1 VPGDTGAIPV
11 GFGTVPHRHI
21 AGNALAP
28 TLKDNNMTRPI
39 RAVAIAAAI
48 SALFSASAFAAAPF
62 AKTQGQGWFR
72 TMLGDFEV
80 TAVSDGTVDL
90 PVDTL
95 LQEKKATVDAALAKS
110 FLKSPLETSDNT
122 YLINTGTKLVL
133 VDTGAGALFGPTL
146 GKMLANLKAS
156 GYTPDQVDEI
166 YITHMHPDHVGG
178 LMAAGQRA
186 FPNAVVRA
194 AKAESDYW
202 LSESNLNKAEAAK
215 KGGFQAAMGSV
226 NPYVQADKY
235 KAFEGDIELV
245 PGITAHA
252 DKGHTPGHTT
262 YFIESRGQ
270 KLQLLGDLIHVAA
283 VQMDNPAVTIS
294 FDSDSRAAYA
304 SRKKEFDA
312 AASGG
317 YLIAGAHLPFPG
329 MGHLRVKGK
338 GYEWIPVNYMRAQ

>member
-1 VPGDTGAIPV
+1 MYDSKQYFASG
-11 GFGTVPHRHI
+11 
-21 AGNALAP
+21 ALAP
-28 TLKDNNMTRPI
+28 LTKDKKMTRPM
-39 RAVAIAAAI
+39 RTVAIAAVI
-48 SALFSASAFAAAPF
+48 STLFSGAAFAAAPF
-62 AKTQGQGWFR
+62 AKTQGQGYFR

-80 TAVSDGTVDL
+80 TAISDGTVDL

-95 LQEKKATVDAALAKS
+95 LQEKKATVDATLAKAY
-110 FLKSPLETSDNT
+110 LKSPLETSDNT

-133 VDTGAGALFGPTL
+133 VDTGAGVLFGPTL

-178 LMAAGQRA
+178 LMTAGQRT

-194 AKAESDYW
+194 AKIESDYW
-202 LSESNLNKAEAAK
+202 LSEANMSKADASK
-215 KGGFQAAMGSV
+215 KGFFQGAMGSV
-226 NPYVQADKY
+226 NPYVQAGKY
-235 KAFEGDIELV
+235 KAFEGDVELV
-245 PGITAHA
+245 PGITARA

-270 KLQLLGDLIHVAA
+270 KLQLVGDLVHVAA
-283 VQMDNPAVTIS
+283 VQMDNPTVTIG
-294 FDSDSRAAYA
+294 FDSDTRAAYA

-317 YLIAGAHLPFPG
+317 YVIAGAHLPFPG

-338 GYEWIPVNYMRAQ
+338 GYEWIPVNYTRVQ

>member
-1 VPGDTGAIPV
+1 MTNAIR
-11 GFGTVPHRHI
+11 T
-21 AGNALAP
+21 AGMA
-28 TLKDNNMTRPI
+28 
-39 RAVAIAAAI
+39 AVI
-48 SALFSASAFAAAPF
+48 SALLAGSAFAAAPF
-62 AKTQGQGWFR
+62 AKTQGQGFFR
-72 TMLGDFEV
+72 TTLGDFEV
-80 TAVSDGTVDL
+80 TAISDGTVDL

-95 LQEKKATVDAALAKS
+95 LQEKKATIDATLAKS

-122 YLINTGTKLVL
+122 YLVNTGTKLVL
-133 VDTGAGALFGPTL
+133 IDTGAGALFGPTL

-156 GYTPDQVDEI
+156 GYTPEQVDEI

-194 AKAESDYW
+194 AKIESDYW
-202 LSESNLNKAEAAK
+202 LSEGNMNKAEASK
-215 KGGFQAAMGSV
+215 KGFFQGAMASV

-270 KLQLLGDLIHVAA
+270 KLQLVGDLIHVAA
-283 VQMDNPAVTIS
+283 VQMENPAVTIG
-294 FDSDSRAAYA
+294 FDSDNRAAA
-304 SRKKEFDA
+304 VSRKKEFDA

-329 MGHLRVKGK
+329 IGHLRARGK
-338 GYEWIPVNYMRAQ
+338 GYEWLPVNYTRLP

>member
-1 VPGDTGAIPV
+1 M
-11 GFGTVPHRHI
+11 
-21 AGNALAP
+21 LAP
-28 TLKDNNMTRPI
+28 INKENNMTRPF
-39 RAVAIAAAI
+39 RALALAAAV

-62 AKTQGQGWFR
+62 AKTQGDGYFR
-72 TMLGDFEV
+72 IMLGDFEV
-80 TAVSDGTVDL
+80 TAISDGTVDL

-95 LQEKKATVDAALAKS
+95 LQDKTETTDAKLAKS
-110 FLKSPLETSDNT
+110 FLKSPLETSDNA
-122 YLINTGTKLVL
+122 YLVNTGTKLVL

-156 GYTPDQVDEI
+156 GYQPEQVDEI

-178 LMAAGQRA
+178 LMTSAQRT

-194 AKAESDYW
+194 AKVESDFW
-202 LSESNLNKAEAAK
+202 LSEGNMNKADASK
-215 KGGFQAAMGSV
+215 KGFFQGAMASV
-226 NPYVQADKY
+226 NPYVQAGKY
-235 KAFEGDIELV
+235 QAFEGDIALT

-262 YFIESRGQ
+262 YFVESRGQ
-270 KLQLLGDLIHVAA
+270 KIQLAGDLVHVAA
-283 VQMDNPAVTIS
+283 VQMDNPTITIA

-312 AASGG
+312 AAAGG

-329 MGHLRVKGK
+329 IGHLQVQGK
-338 GYEWIPVNYMRAQ
+338 GYRWIPVNYTRVP

>member
-1 VPGDTGAIPV
+1 MTNPLRP
-11 GFGTVPHRHI
+11 
-21 AGNALAP
+21 ALAG
-28 TLKDNNMTRPI
+28 LI
-39 RAVAIAAAI
+39 VALCT
-48 SALFSASAFAAAPF
+48 SSAFAAAPF
-62 AKTQGQGWFR
+62 AKTQGQGYFR
-72 TMLGDFEV
+72 TMVGDFEV

-95 LQEKKATVDAALAKS
+95 LQEKKATVDASLARS

-178 LMAAGQRA
+178 LMTAGQRT

-194 AKAESDYW
+194 AKIESDYW
-202 LSESNLNKAEAAK
+202 LSEANMSKADASK
-215 KGGFQAAMGSV
+215 KGFFQGAMGSV
-226 NPYVQADKY
+226 NPYVQAGKY
-235 KAFEGDIELV
+235 KAFEGDVELV
-245 PGITAHA
+245 PGITARA

-270 KLQLLGDLIHVAA
+270 KLQLVGDLIHVAA
-283 VQMDNPAVTIS
+283 VQMDNPQVTIG
-294 FDSDSRAAYA
+294 FDSDEKAASA
-304 SRKKEFDA
+304 SRRKQFDA
-312 AASGG
+312 AAKEGELVG
-317 YLIAGAHLPFPG
+317 GAHLLFPG
-329 MGHLRVKGK
+329 LGHLVTQGK
-338 GYEWIPVNYMRAQ
+338 GYKWVPVNYTQVR

>member
-1 VPGDTGAIPV
+1 
-11 GFGTVPHRHI
+11 
-21 AGNALAP
+21 
-28 TLKDNNMTRPI
+28 MTRPI
-39 RAVAIAAAI
+39 RTVALAAAL
-48 SALFSASAFAAAPF
+48 SALFAGAASAAAPF
-62 AKTQGQGWFR
+62 AKTQGEGYFR
-72 TMLGDFEV
+72 TMIGDFEL
-80 TAVSDGTVDL
+80 TAISDGTVDL

-95 LQEKKATVDAALAKS
+95 LQTKKETVDATLAKS
-110 FLKSPLETSDNT
+110 FLKSPLETSDNA
-122 YLINTGTKLVL
+122 YLVNTGTRLVL
-133 VDTGAGALFGPTL
+133 VDTGAGVLFGPTL

-178 LMAAGQRA
+178 LMAGANRA

-202 LSESNLNKAEAAK
+202 LSDSNMNKAEAGK
-215 KGGFQAAMGSV
+215 KGMFQGAMASV
-226 NPYVQADKY
+226 NPYVQAGKY

-262 YFIESRGQ
+262 YFVESRGQ
-270 KLQLLGDLIHVAA
+270 KIQLAGDLIHVAA
-283 VQMDNPAVTIS
+283 VQMDNPTITIS

-312 AASGG
+312 AAAGG

-329 MGHLRVKGK
+329 MGHLQVQGK
-338 GYEWIPVNYMRAQ
+338 GYRWIPVNYTRVP

>member
-1 VPGDTGAIPV
+1 MNYTLKLL
-11 GFGTVPHRHI
+11 
-21 AGNALAP
+21 ALASVI
-28 TLKDNNMTRPI
+28 TAT
-39 RAVAIAAAI
+39 
-48 SALFSASAFAAAPF
+48 FSAPAMAAAPF
-62 AKTQGQGWFR
+62 AKTQGQGYFR
-72 TMLGDFEV
+72 TMVGDFEV

-95 LQEKKATVDAALAKS
+95 LQEKKATIDAALAKS

-133 VDTGAGALFGPTL
+133 VDTGAGTLFGPTL

-178 LMAAGQRA
+178 LMTAGQRT
-186 FPNAVVRA
+186 FPNAIVRA
-194 AKAESDYW
+194 AKIESDYW
-202 LSESNLNKAEAAK
+202 LSEANMNKADASK
-215 KGGFQAAMGSV
+215 KGFFQGAMGSV
-226 NPYVQADKY
+226 NPYVQAGKY
-235 KAFEGDIELV
+235 KAFEGDVELV
-245 PGITAHA
+245 PGITARA

-270 KLQLLGDLIHVAA
+270 KLQLVGDLIHVAA
-283 VQMDNPAVTIS
+283 VQMDNPTVTIN
-294 FDSDSRAAYA
+294 FDSDTRAAYA

-312 AASGG
+312 AAAGG
-317 YLIAGAHLPFPG
+317 YVIAGAHLPFPG

-338 GYEWIPVNYMRAQ
+338 GYEWIPVNFTRVQ

>member
-1 VPGDTGAIPV
+1 
-11 GFGTVPHRHI
+11 
-21 AGNALAP
+21 
-28 TLKDNNMTRPI
+28 MTRPM
-39 RAVAIAAAI
+39 RSVALAAVI
-48 SALFSASAFAAAPF
+48 SALFAAPAFAAAPF
-62 AKTQGQGWFR
+62 AKTQGQGYFR

-80 TAVSDGTVDL
+80 TAISDGTVDL

-110 FLKSPLETSDNT
+110 YLKSPLETSDNT
-122 YLINTGTKLVL
+122 YLVNTGTKLVL
-133 VDTGAGALFGPTL
+133 IDTGAGALFGPTL

-156 GYTPDQVDEI
+156 GYQPEQIDEI

-178 LMAAGQRA
+178 LMSAGQRT
-186 FPNAVVRA
+186 FPKAVVRA

-202 LSESNLNKAEAAK
+202 LSEGNMNKADAGK
-215 KGGFQAAMGSV
+215 KGFFQGAMASV
-226 NPYVQADKY
+226 NPYVQAGSY
-235 KAFEGDIELV
+235 KAFEGDVELV

-270 KLQLLGDLIHVAA
+270 KLQLVGDLIHVAA
-283 VQMDNPAVTIS
+283 VQMDAPAVTIG
-294 FDSDSRAAYA
+294 FDSDARTAAA

-312 AASGG
+312 AAAGG

-329 MGHLRVKGK
+329 MGHLQAQGK
-338 GYEWIPVNYMRAQ
+338 GYRWVPVNYTRMP